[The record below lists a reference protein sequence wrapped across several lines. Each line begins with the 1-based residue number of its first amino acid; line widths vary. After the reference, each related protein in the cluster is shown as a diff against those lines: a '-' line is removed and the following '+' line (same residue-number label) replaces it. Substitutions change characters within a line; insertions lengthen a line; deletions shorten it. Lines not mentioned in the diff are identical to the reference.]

1 MTLNQLRT
9 FLAVAETGSV
19 RAAAQDLVVTQAAVS
34 ASLTALQKSL
44 GVVLLEPD
52 GRGLRLTAAGQAY
65 SGYVRRILGLLDEA
79 GRAAAAAADPER
91 GELRI
96 AAVTTAAEQILP
108 GLLSGFRTRY
118 PRLGVRLEAGNR
130 DRVRGLLDRH
140 QVDLVLGGRP
150 EPGWDVEVLAE
161 RPHELVVVA
170 APSLAAGARE
180 AAPGT
185 GPRPDETGPGRN
197 RGGRDRPG
205 RDRRGRQPP
214 AAVAGPPGLAAA
226 RAGLGHPGSHRRAA
240 DRAGHRPAH
249 PDGGLQRRDPRVGER
264 GPGGH
269 PDLPRRGRRRIGRW
283 PPRPAPGPRHPHAP
297 RLVPGGPGGPPG
309 RAAPGSGPPGRP
321 RHRAR
326 RLPAA
331 RARRFHEEP
340 GRRPGARR
348 AARPTIKEMLEN
360 QRGTLNR
367 QSMGDA
373 AGWQRRTPP
382 PTHRR
387 NP

>member
-65 SGYVRRILGLLDEA
+65 SGYVRRVLGLLDEG

-108 GLLSGFRTRY
+108 GLLSSFRTRY

-130 DRVRGLLDRH
+130 DRVRGLLDRY

-180 AAPGT
+180 AAPGPGT
-185 GPRPDETGPGRN
+185 GPDETGPDGT
-197 RGGRDRPG
+197 GGDGSRLLPWLAHQAWLLREPG
-205 RDRRGRQPP
+205 SGTRAATDALLTELDIAPLTLMVGSNGAIRESASVGLGVTLISRE
-214 AAVAGPPGLAAA
+214 AVAAELADGRLAALPVPGTPMHRDWYLVA
-226 RAGLGHPGSHRRAA
+226 HPGPLPHAA
-240 DRAGHRPAH
+240 GRLVAH
-249 PDGGLQRRDPRVGER
+249 VLAHGGFR
-264 GPGGH
+264 
-269 PDLPRRGRRRIGRW
+269 
-283 PPRPAPGPRHPHAP
+283 RPAPPIP
-297 RLVPGGPGGPPG
+297 
-309 RAAPGSGPPGRP
+309 
-321 RHRAR
+321 
-326 RLPAA
+326 
-331 RARRFHEEP
+331 
-340 GRRPGARR
+340 
-348 AARPTIKEMLEN
+348 
-360 QRGTLNR
+360 
-367 QSMGDA
+367 
-373 AGWQRRTPP
+373 
-382 PTHRR
+382 
-387 NP
+387 

>member
-1 MTLNQLRT
+1 VTLNQLRT

-44 GVVLLEPD
+44 GVALLEPD

-65 SGYVRRILGLLDEA
+65 TGYVRRVLGLLDEA

-161 RPHELVVVA
+161 RPHQLVVVA

-185 GPRPDETGPGRN
+185 GPGPDETGPDRTGPDETGADRTGLDWTGGDRTGGDRTGGDRTGGDGSRLLPWLARQAWLLREPGSGTRAATDALLTELDIAPLTLMVGSNGAIRESASVGLGVTLISREAVAAELADGRLAALPVP
-197 RGGRDRPG
+197 GTPLHRDWYLVARPG
-205 RDRRGRQPP
+205 PLPP
-214 AAVAGPPGLAAA
+214 AAARLLAHVLAHGGFQPP
-226 RAGLGHPGSHRRAA
+226 S
-240 DRAGHRPAH
+240 
-249 PDGGLQRRDPRVGER
+249 
-264 GPGGH
+264 
-269 PDLPRRGRRRIGRW
+269 
-283 PPRPAPGPRHPHAP
+283 
-297 RLVPGGPGGPPG
+297 
-309 RAAPGSGPPGRP
+309 
-321 RHRAR
+321 
-326 RLPAA
+326 
-331 RARRFHEEP
+331 
-340 GRRPGARR
+340 
-348 AARPTIKEMLEN
+348 
-360 QRGTLNR
+360 
-367 QSMGDA
+367 
-373 AGWQRRTPP
+373 
-382 PTHRR
+382 
-387 NP
+387 

>member
-1 MTLNQLRT
+1 VTLNQLRT

-65 SGYVRRILGLLDEA
+65 SGYVRRVLGLLDAA

-130 DRVRGLLDRH
+130 DRVRGLLDRY

-170 APSLAAGARE
+170 APGLAASARE

-185 GPRPDETGPGRN
+185 GAGPDGTGGDGSRLLPWLARQAWLLREPGSGTRAATDALLAELDIAPLTLMVGSN
-197 RGGRDRPG
+197 GAIRESASVGLGVTLISREAVAAELAGGRLVALPVPGTPLHRDWYLVAHPGPLPPAAGRLVAHVLARGGF
-205 RDRRGRQPP
+205 QPP
-214 AAVAGPPGLAAA
+214 APPI
-226 RAGLGHPGSHRRAA
+226 P
-240 DRAGHRPAH
+240 
-249 PDGGLQRRDPRVGER
+249 
-264 GPGGH
+264 
-269 PDLPRRGRRRIGRW
+269 
-283 PPRPAPGPRHPHAP
+283 
-297 RLVPGGPGGPPG
+297 
-309 RAAPGSGPPGRP
+309 
-321 RHRAR
+321 
-326 RLPAA
+326 
-331 RARRFHEEP
+331 
-340 GRRPGARR
+340 
-348 AARPTIKEMLEN
+348 
-360 QRGTLNR
+360 
-367 QSMGDA
+367 
-373 AGWQRRTPP
+373 
-382 PTHRR
+382 
-387 NP
+387 

>member
-1 MTLNQLRT
+1 VTLNQLRT

-65 SGYVRRILGLLDEA
+65 SGYVRRVLGLLDEG

-130 DRVRGLLDRH
+130 DRVRGLLDRY

-180 AAPGT
+180 AAPGPGT
-185 GPRPDETGPGRN
+185 GPDGTGGDGSRLLPWLARQAWLLREPGSGTRAATDALLTELDIAPLTLMVGSN
-197 RGGRDRPG
+197 GAIRESASVGLGVTLISRE
-205 RDRRGRQPP
+205 
-214 AAVAGPPGLAAA
+214 AVAAELADGRLAALPVPGTPMHRDWYLVA
-226 RAGLGHPGSHRRAA
+226 HPGPLPHAA
-240 DRAGHRPAH
+240 GRLVAH
-249 PDGGLQRRDPRVGER
+249 VLAHGGFQ
-264 GPGGH
+264 
-269 PDLPRRGRRRIGRW
+269 
-283 PPRPAPGPRHPHAP
+283 RPAPPIP
-297 RLVPGGPGGPPG
+297 
-309 RAAPGSGPPGRP
+309 
-321 RHRAR
+321 
-326 RLPAA
+326 
-331 RARRFHEEP
+331 
-340 GRRPGARR
+340 
-348 AARPTIKEMLEN
+348 
-360 QRGTLNR
+360 
-367 QSMGDA
+367 
-373 AGWQRRTPP
+373 
-382 PTHRR
+382 
-387 NP
+387 